1 MADAPKPTGTVLERL
16 YGTPDNLPAF
26 TGAPAMTGQT
36 AVGTAAP
43 TTPSVLER
51 LLGSPDQGPLIGS
64 AEIAGEVLPELQ
76 PFDRRKAS
84 ITGALTAV
92 PSGLLVG
99 GTTALGMQ
107 LGAPLGLPGIAAGGI
122 AGMALGV
129 VGSIP
134 LDNFLNSDTPP
145 RYFNDPRLI
154 PYYQGG
160 KTFGMTIGSSPMTFG
175 LPAVSGGRI
184 ANLITSMGQEAR
196 KRPIGMLAGE
206 VVSGLGAG
214 IAGGSVLAF
223 DPYAEKTRMGAEVV
237 GGMFTPVLRITT
249 SAVRN
254 AGSIF
259 DSIKQRYSPE
269 AREYKAA
276 EYLKGIFEQTG
287 EDPQKLLA
295 RFAVDLPEGVPE
307 PSGAQRTGSL
317 ALTVLENTLAKGN
330 AAYGTQINAQGAAAF
345 RGFERVLKNLYGTG
359 DPQALQL
366 AAQSEKQFFNSLLN
380 NRLRTAEENAA
391 EAIRRIQVD
400 TAETR
405 DQVGNILRNEV
416 EQSLADA
423 RTYGT
428 ALWRQA
434 ELEAVDVTPGS
445 RGLENAT
452 VTPRMLQANETSR
465 GMLDAMTSVTPEY
478 LRSMPGYE
486 TASAIANRFGVRGG
500 AMNTYRQQGRLS
512 LSYLNTGIAPQEA
525 ITNVQEIPISYMIQ
539 ARGDLLGLQRQ
550 AASGGDMNA
559 ARIYGEMSDAILS
572 DLDELQT
579 PAYNRARA
587 YERELND
594 FYSRTFA
601 GDLLRVNR
609 QGADRLPAEILVAKA
624 FGSNTDVT
632 SLRMEQVMGAANSL
646 NYRYERLLQEL
657 GPDHPQVLELA
668 PFAINSAG
676 RAASVRDA
684 QRRWLLLGANKVL
697 KQDPSSPT
705 GGVTVDE
712 PALNRFIFE
721 NRRELTDAGLINDLE
736 NTQTANTLLRQAREG
751 NSAFNQNIDTQM
763 AFGQVLG
770 SENPVRVVNDVLRS
784 RFPVRNMNRLIT
796 LARQARAPDGTPIEG
811 AVDGLKSVLFDYAYT
826 AAGGQNGGFSP
837 TAFYDTLFK
846 PVARGQVSLAQLMI
860 NRGVMTGTERRN
872 LKTLLSQ
879 MMRVEDVGANK
890 QQIDSLFKEGSSPVQ
905 EIMLR
910 VIGSKLGRLGGGAG
924 ESLVLAGAGSRML
937 RDAVQNQPS
946 IMITDI
952 LQRASRGGK
961 LLTSLLQKVRPGDSA
976 SVTAELLRRL
986 RTQGMI
992 NGLNITVGSTTTMN
1006 QYEPVEQ
1013 PVSGAY
1019 APRPPPT
1026 APATRGVGTPAPAGG
1041 APAGGAPAGGAPAP
1055 VPTPGPLGAV
1065 GPQQQGSRAMLA
1077 QLFPFDATLR
1087 AGG

>member
-1 MADAPKPTGTVLERL
+1 MADAPKPTGTALERL
-16 YGTPDNLPAF
+16 YGTPENLPAF
-26 TGAPAMTGQT
+26 TGTPAMTGQT

-43 TTPSVLER
+43 TPPTTLER
-51 LLGSPDQGPLIGS
+51 LFASPEQGPLLGS
-64 AEIAGEVLPELQ
+64 ADIAGEVLPELT
-76 PFDRRKAS
+76 PFDKPMAS
-84 ITGALTAV
+84 ATAALKSV
-92 PSGLLVG
+92 PSGALVG
-99 GTTALGMQ
+99 SSTVGGMI
-107 LGAPLGLPGIAAGGI
+107 LGAPLGVP
-122 AGMALGV
+122 GV
-129 VGSIP
+129 VIGGLGGLGIGVLGSIP
-134 LDNFLNSDTPP
+134 LDNFLNSNTPP
-145 RYFNDPRLI
+145 RYFNDPRLV

-160 KTFGMTIGSSPMTFG
+160 KTFGMTIGSAPMAFNI
-175 LPAVSGGRI
+175 PAVSGGRV
-184 ANLITSMGQEAR
+184 ATLLTSMRQEAR
-196 KRPIGMLAGE
+196 ARPIGMLTGE

-214 IAGGSVLAF
+214 TAGGTVLSF

-237 GGMFTPVLRITT
+237 GGMFTPVLRIAT

-254 AGSIF
+254 SGSIF

-295 RFAVDLPEGVPE
+295 RLAVDLPEGVPE

-317 ALTVLENTLAKGN
+317 ALTVLENTLARGN

-345 RGFERVLKNLYGTG
+345 RGFERVLTALYDTG

-366 AAQSEKQFFNSLLN
+366 AARSERQFFKSLLK
-380 NRLRTAEENAA
+380 NRLSTAEENAA

-405 DQVGNILRNEV
+405 AQVGNVLRDEV

-428 ALWRQA
+428 GLWRQA

-465 GMLDAMTSVTPEY
+465 GMLNAMTSVTPEY

-486 TASAIANRFGVRGG
+486 TAAAIANRFGVRGD
-500 AMNTYRQQGRLS
+500 ALDTYRQQGRLS
-512 LSYLNTGIAPQEA
+512 MDYLTTGKAPQEA

-601 GDLLRVNR
+601 GDLLRVNP

-624 FGSNTDVT
+624 FGSNNDVT

-646 NYRYERLLQEL
+646 NYRYEKLLQEL

-705 GGVTVDE
+705 GGVTVDQ

-736 NTQTANTLLRQAREG
+736 NTQTANTLLRQVREG
-751 NSAFNQNIDTQM
+751 NSAFNQNVDTQM
-763 AFGQVLG
+763 AFGLVLG
-770 SENPVRVVNDVLRS
+770 SENPVRVVNDALKS
-784 RFPVRNMNRLIT
+784 RFPIRNMNRLIT
-796 LARQARAPDGTPIEG
+796 LARQAKAPDGTPVEG

-872 LKTLLSQ
+872 LKTVLSQ
-879 MMRVEDVGANK
+879 MMRIEDVASNK
-890 QQIDSLFKEGSSPVQ
+890 QQLDELFREGSSPVQ

-910 VIGSKLGRLGGGAG
+910 VIGSKLGRLGGGSG

-946 IMITDI
+946 LMIADI
-952 LQRASRGGK
+952 LQRASQDGK
-961 LLTSLLQKVRPGDSA
+961 LLTSLIQKVKPGDSA
-976 SVTAELLRRL
+976 SVTTELLRRL

-992 NGLNITVGSTTTMN
+992 NGLNITTASTATMN

-1019 APRPPPT
+1019 SPRPQPP

-1041 APAGGAPAGGAPAP
+1041 APAGGAPAPA
-1055 VPTPGPLGAV
+1055 PTPGPVGAAA
-1065 GPQQQGSRAMLA
+1065 PQQQGSRAMLA
-1077 QLFPFDATLR
+1077 QLFPFDATLQ